1 MNLVKLSE
9 KQKINYDKVGGRND
23 RQSYLCS

>member
-9 KQKINYDKVGGRND
+9 KQKINYDKVGGCND
-23 RQSYLCS
+23 RQSYLYS